1 MNKKYLR
8 LGCTETSLLFFYW
21 YCNNIDTKN
30 QRINDGKYQLIKW
43 LYTTSGYYDKK
54 ISSNYMDATHK
65 NVDPEIYI
73 KYMEIL
79 MNFIKDAD
87 NFHFGVH
94 YDTKTNE
101 FNNFLKSLNIKNNV
115 YMGTDFIFNLIKD
128 QKVLFISPF
137 ANLFKKQIENGN
149 VNKIYDKFTKPSVA
163 FYYTNIYTFFN
174 KGPHNDILDTT
185 NFLYE
190 DIINNVENNYDIV
203 IISAGAYSNILAKK
217 FYENNK
223 TVCTLGG
230 DLQDMFGIMNNR
242 NRKNNLQFDNAEY
255 WITEIP
261 DEYKPTDYKK
271 IENGCYW

>member
-1 MNKKYLR
+1 M
-8 LGCTETSLLFFYW
+8 
-21 YCNNIDTKN
+21 
-30 QRINDGKYQLIKW
+30 
-43 LYTTSGYYDKK
+43 
-54 ISSNYMDATHK
+54 
-65 NVDPEIYI
+65 
-73 KYMEIL
+73 
-79 MNFIKDAD
+79 
-87 NFHFGVH
+87 
-94 YDTKTNE
+94 
-101 FNNFLKSLNIKNNV
+101 
-115 YMGTDFIFNLIKD
+115 
-128 QKVLFISPF
+128 
-137 ANLFKKQIENGN
+137 QIENGN
-149 VNKIYDKFTKPSVA
+149 VNKIYSDFVRPYVVY
-163 FYYTNIYTFFN
+163 YYTNIYTFFN
-174 KGPHNDILDTT
+174 KGPHNNILETT

-230 DLQDMFGIMNNR
+230 DFQDMFGIMNNR